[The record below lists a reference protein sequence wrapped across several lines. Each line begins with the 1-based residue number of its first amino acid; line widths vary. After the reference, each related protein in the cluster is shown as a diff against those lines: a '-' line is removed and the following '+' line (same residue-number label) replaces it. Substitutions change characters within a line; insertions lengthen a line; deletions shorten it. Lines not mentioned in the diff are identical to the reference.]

1 AVRGRGISPGPEGS
15 AACQGGLK
23 RRAAARDRRSLPA
36 SREIA
41 YDRRRGRAGRRSE
54 AARIPGLIEDA
65 QDRGAATQTQAAR
78 GSMDDHELAADV
90 IGDEPLASVL
100 GHFEYG
106 RKGLG
111 AREAQKGE
119 AAVVADLAGLNP
131 AVALDRIGEI
141 ARPLDRAL
149 LKF

>member
-1 AVRGRGISPGPEGS
+1 
-15 AACQGGLK
+15 
-23 RRAAARDRRSLPA
+23 
-36 SREIA
+36 
-41 YDRRRGRAGRRSE
+41 
-54 AARIPGLIEDA
+54 
-65 QDRGAATQTQAAR
+65 
-78 GSMDDHELAADV
+78 MDDHELAADV

-111 AREAQKGE
+111 AREAKDGE

-131 AVALDRIGEI
+131 GVAPDRIGEI

-149 LKF
+149 LKFEADEAFLREIGGPRQAGGRAGLIVVGVEEADLIGDRGARARVARD